1 MYEIV
6 NFQVPQKGSNFQ
18 SSGLLK
24 GQHPAGKIPSFPNQ
38 GHGGLFPQYRF
49 SNSGSNGQAW
59 VGNDRFKMREK
70 FNRNEAFEA
79 SSEMSRG
86 PRARRVKDPVS
97 LSTDKVQLSS
107 MIRRDQYNLK
117 DFKTKYEQA
126 MFFVIKSY
134 SEADVHKSI
143 KYNVWSS
150 TPKGNEKLDAAFHDA
165 ERKSNEKGMACPI
178 FLFFSV
184 SLEYPFT

>member
-1 MYEIV
+1 
-6 NFQVPQKGSNFQ
+6 
-18 SSGLLK
+18 
-24 GQHPAGKIPSFPNQ
+24 
-38 GHGGLFPQYRF
+38 
-49 SNSGSNGQAW
+49 
-59 VGNDRFKMREK
+59 MREK
-70 FNRNEAFEA
+70 FNRNEVFEA

-86 PRARRVKDPVS
+86 PRARRVKDPLS
-97 LSTDKVQLSS
+97 LSTDKDQLSS

-165 ERKSNEKGMACPI
+165 ERKLNEKGVACPI